1 MEKIEFKSWKDM
13 GSLKWEG
20 SPSKLPIG
28 QQWGYD
34 SRLGL
39 VTNCRGEG
47 FTIHRGTRYCEIIK
61 LIDAF
66 NKRDVTIAELRK
78 GKG

>member
-1 MEKIEFKSWKDM
+1 MEKIEFKSWKDTDDF
-13 GSLKWEG
+13 KWEY

-47 FTIHRGTRYCEIIK
+47 FTIHRGTKYNNIIA
-61 LIDAF
+61 LVDIL

-78 GKG
+78 EKE